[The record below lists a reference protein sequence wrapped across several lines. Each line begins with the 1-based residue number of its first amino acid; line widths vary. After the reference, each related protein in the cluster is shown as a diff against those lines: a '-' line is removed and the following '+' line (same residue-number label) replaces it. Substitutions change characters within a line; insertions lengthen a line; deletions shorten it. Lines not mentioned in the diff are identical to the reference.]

1 MNTNKASTPAQ
12 SETSRVNVTSLP
24 NLWIERIF
32 SKMEDRY
39 GNLWANSYGAF
50 PRSRVMQ
57 TWSEDLSDLS
67 KDELG
72 RGMKACRDKPFP
84 PTLPEFR
91 KMCRPP
97 IDPEAAYHEAI
108 EQFRRRKD
116 GTDNWSH
123 PAIFWTAIEI
133 GEFDLKISNWQSM
146 QSRWTSK
153 LKSTLE
159 KRDLP
164 EIPPRREALTEP
176 GQTTP
181 DAAKVARYIDGLKA
195 KLRVKNNDF

>member
-1 MNTNKASTPAQ
+1 
-12 SETSRVNVTSLP
+12 
-24 NLWIERIF
+24 
-32 SKMEDRY
+32 MEDRY

-116 GTDNWSH
+116 GNDNWSH

-133 GEFDLKISNWQSM
+133 GEFDLRNSNWQTM

-164 EIPPRREALTEP
+164 EIPPRREALPEP

-181 DAAKVARYIDGLKA
+181 DRERVTRHIDALKA
-195 KLRVKNNDF
+195 KLSMGKSN